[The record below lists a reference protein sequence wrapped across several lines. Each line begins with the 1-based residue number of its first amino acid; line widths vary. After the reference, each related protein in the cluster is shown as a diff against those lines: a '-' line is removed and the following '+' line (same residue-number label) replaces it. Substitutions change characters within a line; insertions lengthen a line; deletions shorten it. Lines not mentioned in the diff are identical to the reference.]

1 MQAAA
6 PAAAAAAPAAAA
18 AAPIQ
23 LGNSDAMFVLQS
35 LQQAM
40 MGVQESQHK
49 MQQSVDRRLG
59 TLEVQLEQGRQQA
72 EVLTM
77 PPTPQEAQYDDEWEV
92 QQQHA
97 VQTRPPT
104 RQQQQQVVQT
114 RPPPHAQ
121 VQQEQ
126 AQYDDDWEVQQ
137 QHAVQTRPPTRQH
150 QQQVVQTR
158 PPQHAQVQQE
168 QQEQQ
173 AVGFSRQQAAGAAAG
188 STPPP
193 RGMQQQRQ
201 QQQAGLLQQQLVGKQ
216 QVQLQ
221 EQVHPPVKQVNKQC
235 LSCTFIALV
244 GCPLSLPSACA
255 VTHVGRPYQSCS
267 EVVVRDHCYSCFPG
281 CMHACTYVLT
291 Q

>member
-1 MQAAA
+1 MLMMQALHIWCFAYQHCLLMFHLQIVPCTLLSSPPLQAAA
-6 PAAAAAAPAAAA
+6 PAASA

-104 RQQQQQVVQT
+104 RQ
-114 RPPPHAQ
+114 
-121 VQQEQ
+121 
-126 AQYDDDWEVQQ
+126 
-137 QHAVQTRPPTRQH
+137 H

-158 PPQHAQVQQE
+158 PPQHAQV

-255 VTHVGRPYQSCS
+255 VTHVGPINHAQKSSCVIIVIHAS
-267 EVVVRDHCYSCFPG
+267 LVA
-281 CMHACTYVLT
+281 CMHARTY
-291 Q
+291 